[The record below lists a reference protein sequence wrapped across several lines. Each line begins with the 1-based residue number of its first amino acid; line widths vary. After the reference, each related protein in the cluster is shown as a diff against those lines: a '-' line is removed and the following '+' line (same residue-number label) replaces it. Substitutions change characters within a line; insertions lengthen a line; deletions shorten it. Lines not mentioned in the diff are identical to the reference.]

1 MKALAAALIAGA
13 AAATGCGSSSDG
25 GSGGGGGPPTAQSV
39 HEQLVQGSCGLSS
52 SCHDANGHK
61 ARLDLS
67 SVESMCA
74 SLKDAP
80 SCEKP
85 SMKRAVP
92 GRPNDSY
99 LLRKVKCAGIDC
111 TPEIGDPDPGCADA
125 LSNGRMP
132 LNGAPLPAS
141 DVQTIEDWIAGGLA
155 GCP

>member
-1 MKALAAALIAGA
+1 MSVRAIAAVLIA
-13 AAATGCGSSSDG
+13 AAAASCAS
-25 GSGGGGGPPTAQSV
+25 SGGDESGVGGPPTARSV
-39 HEQLVQGSCGLSS
+39 HEQLVRGSCGLSS

-67 SVESMCA
+67 TVESMCA
-74 SLKDAP
+74 SLKGAP

-85 SMKRAVP
+85 SMKRVVP
-92 GRPNDSY
+92 GRPSDSY

-111 TPEIGDPDPGCADA
+111 TPDVGEADPACADA

-132 LNGAPLPAS
+132 LNGAPLAAN
-141 DVQTIEDWIAGGLA
+141 DVQTLEAWIAGGLA